1 MDIKKYLGNPY
12 DLIDDIAD
20 EEETRYFELDDIL
33 VDIATTLINYRINNN
48 LTQKE
53 LSQKLGCTQAM
64 VSKLESGEYNP
75 SVEQLWKI
83 ASALG
88 LEFKIIFKE
97 KEQSVT
103 IWDIT
108 DDNII
113 SSNIEEIVGDAA

>member
-20 EEETRYFELDDIL
+20 EEEKRYFELDDIL

-53 LSQKLGCTQAM
+53 LAQKLGCTQAM
-64 VSKLESGEYNP
+64 ISKLESGEYNP

-97 KEQSVT
+97 REQNVT

-113 SSNIEEIVGDAA
+113 SFNIEEIVGDAA

>member
-20 EEETRYFELDDIL
+20 EEEIRYFELDDIL

>member
-20 EEETRYFELDDIL
+20 EEEKRYFELDDIL
-33 VDIATTLINYRINNN
+33 IDIATTLINYRINNN

-53 LSQKLGCTQAM
+53 LAQKLGCTQAM
-64 VSKLESGEYNP
+64 ISKLESGEYNP

-97 KEQSVT
+97 REQNVT

-113 SSNIEEIVGDAA
+113 SFNIEEIVGDAA

>member
-1 MDIKKYLGNPY
+1 M
-12 DLIDDIAD
+12 
-20 EEETRYFELDDIL
+20 